1 MKKLITASTV
11 LALALSFGTFSVY
24 AVDDLSALVYVTIS
38 DANGSLAMTQQQ
50 VAVTDIDSDGVL
62 TINDALYCAHEASY
76 EGGAEAGYASS
87 QTEYGLSLDMLWG
100 TANGG
105 SYSYYVNNSSAMS
118 LSDAIAEGDYINA
131 YTYTDLTAWSD
142 VYCYFDQNT
151 VSTEENL
158 EFSLTLSYCGYD
170 ANWNPVTL
178 AVSDA
183 VITVDGEATEFVT
196 DENGKVT
203 ITLAAGDYVLSA
215 ASENQT
221 LVPPVCKVS
230 VASAQQDIVTDTE
243 LESESESISESVSE
257 QISISESESASEEQ
271 SSESE
276 STSVSSS
283 ENESV
288 NTQPPADTG
297 VYPPLAFGVLASAII
312 TCAVASAK
320 KRG

>member
-11 LALALSFGTFSVY
+11 LALTLSLGTFSVS
-24 AVDDLSALVYVTIS
+24 AAENLSASVFVTIS
-38 DANGSLAMTQQQ
+38 DANGSLAMVQQQ
-50 VAVTDIDSDGVL
+50 VAVTDIDSDGAL
-62 TINDALYCAHEASY
+62 TISDALYCAHEASY
-76 EGGAEAGYASS
+76 EGGAAAGFATS

-105 SYSYYVNNSSAMS
+105 SYGYYVNNSSAMS

-131 YTYTDLTAWSD
+131 YVYTDLTAWSD

-151 VSTEENL
+151 VSTEEDL

-178 AVSDA
+178 AVSGA
-183 VITVDGEATEFVT
+183 AITVDGEATEFVT
-196 DENGKVT
+196 DENGKAT
-203 ITLAAGDYVLSA
+203 ITLATAGDYVLSA
-215 ASENQT
+215 VSETQT

-230 VASAQQDIVTDTE
+230 VAATQQDIVTDTE
-243 LESESESISESVSE
+243 LESESISESVSE
-257 QISISESESASEEQ
+257 QTS

-276 STSVSSS
+276 STSEEQSSVSESSS
-283 ENESV
+283 ASQSESESV

-297 VYPPLAFGVLASAII
+297 VYPPLAFGVLAAAVI

>member
-1 MKKLITASTV
+1 MKKLITAT
-11 LALALSFGTFSVY
+11 ALALTLSLGTFSVS
-24 AVDDLSALVYVTIS
+24 AADDLSASVYVTIS
-38 DANGSLAMTQQQ
+38 DANGSLAIAQQQ

-76 EGGAEAGYASS
+76 EGGASAGYASS
-87 QTEYGLSLDMLWG
+87 QSDYGMSLDMLWG

-105 SYSYYVNNSSAMS
+105 SYGYYVNNSNAMS

-131 YTYTDLTAWSD
+131 YAYTDLTAWSD

-158 EFSLTLSYCGYD
+158 EFSLSLSYCGYD

-178 AVSDA
+178 TVSNA

-196 DENGKVT
+196 DENGKAT
-203 ITLAAGDYVLSA
+203 ITLATAGDYVLSA
-215 ASENQT
+215 VSENQT
-221 LVPPVCKVS
+221 LVPPVCNVS
-230 VASAQQDIVTDTE
+230 VAATQQDIVPDTE

-257 QISISESESASEEQ
+257 QTSTSESESASEEQ
-271 SSESE
+271 SSVSESSSASQIESE
-276 STSVSSS
+276 SMD
-283 ENESV
+283 
-288 NTQPPADTG
+288 TQPPADTG
-297 VYPPLAFGVLASAII
+297 VYPPLAFGVLAAAII